1 MIVYLRTMNR
11 LYLLLGSNQGDRQLW
26 LTHAMEAIEEL
37 CGRIMTR
44 SAVYE
49 TAAWGIEDQ
58 PSFLNMVV
66 EVQTHLTPENVLEQI
81 QAIEKNLGRQ
91 REVKWGQRTLDI
103 DILLYN
109 SDIINESHLVI
120 PHPYLHKRRF
130 TLAPLNEI
138 APDFIHPLMGKTISQ
153 LLEECEDPLQA
164 ERLASV

>member
-1 MIVYLRTMNR
+1 MVVYLRTMNT
-11 LYLLLGSNQGDRQLW
+11 LYLLLGSNEGDRQLW
-26 LTHAMEAIEEL
+26 LTNAMEAIEKL
-37 CGRIMTR
+37 CGRIVMQ
-44 SAVYE
+44 SSIYE

-66 EVQTHLTPENVLEQI
+66 EVHTPLTPDDILKHI
-81 QAIEKNLGRQ
+81 QEIEKNLGRQ

-109 SDIINESHLVI
+109 DDVIKETHLVI

-138 APDFIHPLMGKTISQ
+138 APDYIHPLMGKTISQ
-153 LLEECEDPLQA
+153 LMEECEDPLHA

>member
-1 MIVYLRTMNR
+1 
-11 LYLLLGSNQGDRQLW
+11 
-26 LTHAMEAIEEL
+26 
-37 CGRIMTR
+37 
-44 SAVYE
+44 
-49 TAAWGIEDQ
+49 
-58 PSFLNMVV
+58 MVV

-91 REVKWGQRTLDI
+91 REVKWGQRKLDI

-109 SDIINESHLVI
+109 NDIINESHLVI